1 MKFVRDTWYL
11 FLRSLLTT
19 LRNPFTFIPNL
30 IISMFFLLVY
40 QGGLSGISSLP
51 AFAGASYL
59 GFILP
64 VSIVS
69 GAIGG
74 SGGAGQA
81 LVTDIEKGYF
91 ARLLLTPVSRLA
103 IVLGPIL
110 AGMVQLL
117 AQTVLI
123 LLVGLALGLQ
133 IAAGFGGALIVILLA
148 AGFGLGFAGYS
159 VGFAL
164 RTKNAQA
171 AQAGTFIFFP
181 LIFLSSTFVPLE
193 LIEANW
199 LKVAASINPTTYIFE
214 GMRSVLNVGWE
225 ATPLIQALIAI
236 TILCSITITFATIS
250 AKNAVSR
257 G

>member
-1 MKFVRDTWYL
+1 M
-11 FLRSLLTT
+11 
-19 LRNPFTFIPNL
+19 
-30 IISMFFLLVY
+30 
-40 QGGLSGISSLP
+40 
-51 AFAGASYL
+51 
-59 GFILP
+59 
-64 VSIVS
+64 
-69 GAIGG
+69 
-74 SGGAGQA
+74 
-81 LVTDIEKGYF
+81 
-91 ARLLLTPVSRLA
+91 TPVSRLA

-117 AQTVLI
+117 AQTILI
-123 LLVGLALGLQ
+123 LLVGMALGLN

-199 LKVAASINPTTYIFE
+199 LKIAAAVNPTTYIFE

-225 ATPLIQALIAI
+225 AAPLLRAALAI
-236 TILCSITITFATIS
+236 TILCGITITFAVLS
-250 AKNAVSR
+250 ARNAVSR